1 MEDSLSRRQIVRQF
15 IVGSV
20 ASWVGGAW
28 ISQRVVAVQS
38 PIGGSVAT
46 VRVRP
51 SLFPV
56 LFAVGGSVRLNV
68 GLDYPVAINRGPGNA
83 FYAVN
88 TRCAHQ
94 GCTVNAFDSGP
105 NVMRCGCH
113 GSTYTIDGSLAGGPA
128 TRGLDRYEAVFDGND
143 TVTVR
148 VPGVTFAAQA
158 IEVQSTAAP
167 TQRIKLTFTPSIFSR
182 YEVHYTQTLA
192 GTPQV
197 ASFSRTPTGAATE
210 TVYQN
215 TVFDPENPLP
225 TVTLYVDAVGTRG
238 FFSIALLLSEY

>member
-1 MEDSLSRRQIVRQF
+1 M
-15 IVGSV
+15 
-20 ASWVGGAW
+20 
-28 ISQRVVAVQS
+28 QS

-56 LFAVGGSVRLNV
+56 LLAAGGSVRLNV
-68 GLDYPVAINRGPGNA
+68 GLNYPVAINRGPANA

-88 TRCAHQ
+88 TCCAHQ
-94 GCTVNAFDSGP
+94 GCTVNAFDSGL

-113 GSTYTIDGSLAGGPA
+113 GSTYNIDGTLAGGPA

-182 YEVHYTQTLA
+182 YEVHYTQTLS